1 MINLDRNSKGQF
13 VKGKNI
19 RDKTGKKYGRL
30 TVLNLSKKR
39 SGRKTYW
46 NCICECGNTVEV
58 RSDCLGTTLSCG
70 CLKREQ
76 NRINLTA
83 NHSHKQSRTRLYHIW
98 QNMKSRCYNQNNKR
112 YENYGRKGIKV
123 CEEWLDFNVFYQW
136 SLKSGYNDTMTIERN
151 DIEKGYYPE
160 NCCWIPFNEQANNRN
175 RTIWVEW
182 NSKKRNL
189 KQWSKELGINYGTL
203 NSRYN
208 RSGMR
213 PPELFYPV
221 KR

>member
-1 MINLDRNSKGQF
+1 MDRNSKGQF

-30 TVLNLSKKR
+30 TVLSLSKKR

-123 CEEWLDFNVFYQW
+123 
-136 SLKSGYNDTMTIERN
+136 
-151 DIEKGYYPE
+151 
-160 NCCWIPFNEQANNRN
+160 
-175 RTIWVEW
+175 
-182 NSKKRNL
+182 
-189 KQWSKELGINYGTL
+189 
-203 NSRYN
+203 
-208 RSGMR
+208 
-213 PPELFYPV
+213 
-221 KR
+221 